1 VNNSRLGVTAP
12 LPRRLAASPITDIL
26 LVEDNPLEVELALRP
41 LQELDP
47 SSRIDVARDGEEA
60 LDFLFGRGAFRQR
73 SGTPVPRLVLLDLN
87 LPRLDGLEV
96 LRAIRANSR
105 TSMVPVVVLTASDDP
120 RELAQCYQLGANS
133 CVQKPV
139 KYQELCAALQAVGRY
154 WLALNQAPPA
164 PVLPSA

>member
-1 VNNSRLGVTAP
+1 MTSP
-12 LPRRLAASPITDIL
+12 LPRIPAATPSPDIL

-41 LQELDP
+41 LQELDFNP
-47 SSRIDVARDGEEA
+47 AIEVARDGEEA
-60 LDFLFGRGAFRQR
+60 LDFLFGRGAYRGR
-73 SGTPVPRLVLLDLN
+73 IGAPLPRLILLDLK

-96 LRAIRANSR
+96 LRAVRTNSR

-139 KYQELCAALQAVGRY
+139 PYQELRTALQGVGRY
-154 WLALNQAPPA
+154 WLALNQPPPPLA
-164 PVLPSA
+164 LPPV

>member
-1 VNNSRLGVTAP
+1 MTSP
-12 LPRRLAASPITDIL
+12 LPRVPTFPSPPDIL

-41 LQELDP
+41 LRELDP
-47 SSRIDVARDGEEA
+47 NPAVEVARDGEEA
-60 LDFLFGRGAFRQR
+60 LDFLFGRGAYR
-73 SGTPVPRLVLLDLN
+73 SRVGAPPPRLILLDLK

-96 LRAIRANSR
+96 LRAVRTNSR

-139 KYQELCAALQAVGRY
+139 AYDQLSAALRAVGHY
-154 WLALNQAPPA
+154 WLELNQPPPPPA
-164 PVLPSA
+164 IPPV

>member
-1 VNNSRLGVTAP
+1 MNAP
-12 LPRRLAASPITDIL
+12 HPAFPSVERPPITDIL
-26 LVEDNPLEVELALRP
+26 LIEDNPLEAELTLRP

-47 SSRIDVARDGEEA
+47 TSRIDLARDGEEA
-60 LDFLFGRGAFRQR
+60 LDYLFGRGAFRQR
-73 SGTPVPRLVLLDLN
+73 SGSPVPRLVLLDLN

-105 TSMVPVVVLTASDDP
+105 TCMAPVVVLTASDDP

-139 KYQELCAALQAVGRY
+139 KYQELCTAVQAVGRY
-154 WLALNQAPPA
+154 WLALNQPPPA
-164 PVLPSA
+164 LALPPT